1 MIAAIDA
8 RKSSERKRG
17 GSAMNIEF
25 REHHTL
31 GYPFQLEVR
40 RSGILIGHVRRNVAG
55 VYQYLRGEFNE
66 LVFEFQDQ
74 DLDALKK
81 KIEEM
86 EDQP

>member
-1 MIAAIDA
+1 M
-8 RKSSERKRG
+8 S
-17 GSAMNIEF
+17 IEF
-25 REHHTL
+25 REHHTS
-31 GYPFQLEVR
+31 GHPFQLEVR

-81 KIEEM
+81 KIEQAEGVRR
-86 EDQP
+86 